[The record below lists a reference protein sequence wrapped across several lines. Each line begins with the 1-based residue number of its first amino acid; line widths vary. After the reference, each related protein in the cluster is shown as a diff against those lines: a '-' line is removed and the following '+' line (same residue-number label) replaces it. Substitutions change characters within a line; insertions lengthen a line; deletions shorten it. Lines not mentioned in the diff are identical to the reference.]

1 MGISF
6 PHENRTLLF
15 ETLLCEQGA
24 GRSVMPT
31 PASIAAV
38 RNKYQ
43 ALRPVMDEKVRR
55 RWAACEAMAIGWG
68 GITAVAAATGLSR
81 PTLRAGIAEVQGGA
95 PRAEEGQPTEAQRI
109 RRDGG
114 GRRRLTAGDR
124 TLLQD
129 LQALLESS
137 TRGDPQSP
145 LLWTSKSTRHLADAL
160 VQQGHHVSHHTIA
173 RLLDDLHYSL
183 QANRKTKEGGS
194 HPDRDAQFEHIN
206 TQVRAFQKRGQPVV
220 SVDAKK
226 KELIGDFK
234 NAGREW
240 HPQGQ
245 PVKVR
250 SKDFLDKQ
258 LGKGIPY
265 GVYDITA
272 NNGWVS
278 VGIDHDT
285 AQFAAESLRR
295 WWQHMGSR
303 VYPRAKELLVTA
315 DAGGSN
321 GYRIRLWKVAVQE
334 LADAIGLRIS
344 VCHFPPGTS
353 KWNKI
358 EHRMCCHI
366 TENWRGKPLVSRA
379 VIVNL
384 IGNTKTR
391 TGLTITA
398 DLDENTY
405 PTGIKVSAAELAAI
419 RLNPDTFHGDWNYTI
434 LPRA

>member
-1 MGISF
+1 
-6 PHENRTLLF
+6 
-15 ETLLCEQGA
+15 
-24 GRSVMPT
+24 MPD
-31 PASIAAV
+31 SEIIAAI

-43 ALRPVMDEKVRR
+43 ALRLVMDENVRR

-68 GITAVAAATGLSR
+68 GITAVAEATGLSR
-81 PTLRAGIAEVQGGA
+81 PTIRAGLAEVHGGV
-95 PRAEEGQPTEAQRI
+95 PHDEEVDQPAAHRV
-109 RRDGG
+109 RREGG
-114 GRRRLTAGDR
+114 GRRRVTENDR
-124 TLLQD
+124 TLLKD

-160 VQQGHHVSHHTIA
+160 VQQGHHVSHDTVA
-173 RLLDDLHYSL
+173 RLLDNLNYSL
-183 QANRKTKEGGS
+183 QANRKTKEGS
-194 HPDRDAQFEHIN
+194 AHPARDAQFEHIN

-220 SVDAKK
+220 SVDTKK

-240 HPQGQ
+240 PPQGQ
-245 PVKVR
+245 PVQVR
-250 SKDFLDKQ
+250 SKDFIDKR

-265 GVYDITA
+265 GVYDLTA

-285 AQFAAESLRR
+285 AQFATESLRR
-295 WWQHMGSR
+295 WWQQMGSR
-303 VYPRAKELLVTA
+303 VYPKAKELLVTA

-321 GYRIRLWKVAVQE
+321 GYRIRLWKAALQE

-358 EHRMCCHI
+358 EHRMFCHI

-391 TGLTITA
+391 TGLTIKA
-398 DLDENTY
+398 ALDENMY
-405 PTGIKVSAAELAAI
+405 PTGLKVSDAELAAI
-419 RLNPDTFHGDWNYTI
+419 RIKRDKFHGDWNYTI
-434 LPRA
+434 LPRV

>member
-1 MGISF
+1 
-6 PHENRTLLF
+6 
-15 ETLLCEQGA
+15 
-24 GRSVMPT
+24 MPT
-31 PASIAAV
+31 PESIAAV

-55 RWAACEAMAIGWG
+55 RWAACEAMAMGWG
-68 GITAVAAATGLSR
+68 GITAVAEATGLSR
-81 PTLRAGIAEVQGGA
+81 PTLRVGIAEVQGGA
-95 PRAEEGQPTEAQRI
+95 PPSEEGQPTEAQRI

-114 GRRRLTAGDR
+114 GRRRVTAGDR
-124 TLLQD
+124 TLLKD

-145 LLWTSKSTRHLADAL
+145 LLWTSQSTRHLADAL
-160 VQQGHHVSHHTIA
+160 EQQGHHVSHQTIA

-183 QANRKTKEGGS
+183 HANRKPQEGS
-194 HPDRDAQFEHIN
+194 AHPDRDAQFEHIN
-206 TQVRAFQKRGQPVV
+206 TQVRAFQKRRQPVV

-226 KELIGDFK
+226 KEWIGAFK

-265 GVYDITA
+265 GGYDITA

-285 AQFAAESLRR
+285 AQLAAESLRR

-303 VYPRAKELLVTA
+303 VSPRAKELLVTA

-321 GYRIRLWKVAVQE
+321 GYRLRLWKVAVQE
-334 LADAIGLRIS
+334 LADAIRLRIS
-344 VCHFPPGTS
+344 VCHVPPGTR

-358 EHRMCCHI
+358 EHRMFCHI

-391 TGLTITA
+391 TGLTIPA
-398 DLDENTY
+398 ELDENAY
-405 PTGIKVSAAELAAI
+405 PTGIKISAAELAAI
-419 RLNPDTFHGDWNYTI
+419 RLKPDTFHGDWNYTI

>member
-1 MGISF
+1 
-6 PHENRTLLF
+6 
-15 ETLLCEQGA
+15 
-24 GRSVMPT
+24 MPD
-31 PASIAAV
+31 SEIIAAV

-43 ALRPVMDEKVRR
+43 ALRPVLDEKVQR

-68 GITAVAAATGLSR
+68 GITAVAEATGLSR
-81 PTLRAGIAEVQGGA
+81 PTIRAGLAEVRGGA
-95 PRAEEGQPTEAQRI
+95 SDAEEDPDAERQRL
-109 RRDGG
+109 RQVGG
-114 GRRRLTAGDR
+114 GRRRVTESDPG
-124 TLLQD
+124 LLKA
-129 LQALLESS
+129 LQALLEAS

-145 LLWTSKSTRHLADAL
+145 LLWTSKSTRHLAAAL
-160 VQQGHHVSHHTIA
+160 APQGHQVSHHTVA
-173 RLLDDLHYSL
+173 RLLEDLHYSL
-183 QANRKTKEGGS
+183 QANRKTQEGSS
-194 HPDRDAQFEHIN
+194 HPDRNAQFEHIN
-206 TQVRAFQKRGQPVV
+206 KQVQAFQKRGQPVV

-250 SKDFLDKQ
+250 SKDFVDQ
-258 LGKGIPY
+258 HLGKGIPY

-278 VGIDHDT
+278 VGMDHDT
-285 AQFAAESLRR
+285 AQFASESLRR
-295 WWQHMGSR
+295 WWQQMGSP
-303 VYPRAKELLVTA
+303 VYPKAKELLVMA

-321 GYRIRLWKVAVQE
+321 GYRIRLWKVALQE

-358 EHRMCCHI
+358 AHRMFCQI
-366 TENWRGKPLVSRA
+366 TEHWRGKPLVSRA

-384 IGNTKTR
+384 IGNTKTH
-391 TGLTITA
+391 TGLTINA
-398 DLDENTY
+398 ELDENAY
-405 PTGIKVSAAELAAI
+405 PTGIKVSDAELAAVRI
-419 RLNPDTFHGDWNYTI
+419 QRAKFHGDWNYTI
-434 LPRA
+434 SPRV

>member
-1 MGISF
+1 MTSF
-6 PHENRTLLF
+6 PPENRKRLF
-15 ETLLCEQGA
+15 EALLCGQGA
-24 GRSVMPT
+24 GRSVMST
-31 PASIAAV
+31 PEIIAEV
-38 RNKYQ
+38 RNKYR

-55 RWAACEAMAIGWG
+55 RWAACEAIAIGWG

-95 PRAEEGQPTEAQRI
+95 PRAETGQPTEAPRI

-145 LLWTSKSTRHLADAL
+145 LLWTSQSTRHLADAL

-173 RLLDDLHYSL
+173 RLLDDLHYRL
-183 QANRKTKEGGS
+183 QANRKTTEGSS

-206 TQVRAFQKRGQPVV
+206 TQVRAFQERGQPVV

-234 NAGREW
+234 NAGRDW
-240 HPQGQ
+240 QPQGQ

-285 AQFAAESLRR
+285 AQFATESLRR

-303 VYPRAKELLVTA
+303 VYPRAQELLVTA

-344 VCHFPPGTS
+344 VCHVPPGTS

-358 EHRMCCHI
+358 EHRMFCHI

-405 PTGIKVSAAELAAI
+405 PTGIKVSAAALAAI
-419 RLNPDTFHGDWNYTI
+419 RLKPDTFHGDWNYTI